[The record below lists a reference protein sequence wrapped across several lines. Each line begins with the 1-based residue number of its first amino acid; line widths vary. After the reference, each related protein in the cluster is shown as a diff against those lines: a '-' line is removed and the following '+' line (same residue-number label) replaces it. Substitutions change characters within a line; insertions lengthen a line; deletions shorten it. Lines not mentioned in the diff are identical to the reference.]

1 MSSSDLAKVYI
12 LKILQVLNNNVLLV
26 EDGNDKQQIIWGKGI
41 GFRLKRDEEYF
52 PTEDDHVFL
61 PVSRDDSQWVDSFKE
76 LAREI
81 PRSYFELTDSIISL
95 AQNSINVEFD
105 GHLLIPLTDHIY
117 FAVQRIK
124 SGLVVSNPMLFDI
137 RRPFPKE
144 FQVGQE
150 ALALIS
156 SFSDVSFSDDEAGFI
171 AMHLIEHELTETN
184 SSVQSVSEA
193 LDILSG
199 VNEILEKDYGGKFSE
214 SSLAVS
220 RMATHLYY
228 LLLRTHDGKKVDLVE
243 TDDTVLLCQL
253 KKQYPNAGKSLGR
266 IVALIEDHVGYQF
279 DDSDRLF
286 LLIHIIHIIE

>member
-1 MSSSDLAKVYI
+1 M
-12 LKILQVLNNNVLLV
+12 KILQVLNNNVLLV

-41 GFRLKRDEEYF
+41 GFRLKRDEEYL

-137 RRPFPKE
+137 RRLFSKR
-144 FQVGQE
+144 V
-150 ALALIS
+150 S
-156 SFSDVSFSDDEAGFI
+156 SR
-171 AMHLIEHELTETN
+171 
-184 SSVQSVSEA
+184 
-193 LDILSG
+193 
-199 VNEILEKDYGGKFSE
+199 
-214 SSLAVS
+214 S
-220 RMATHLYY
+220 RSTGI
-228 LLLRTHDGKKVDLVE
+228 D
-243 TDDTVLLCQL
+243 
-253 KKQYPNAGKSLGR
+253 
-266 IVALIEDHVGYQF
+266 QF
-279 DDSDRLF
+279 V
-286 LLIHIIHIIE
+286 